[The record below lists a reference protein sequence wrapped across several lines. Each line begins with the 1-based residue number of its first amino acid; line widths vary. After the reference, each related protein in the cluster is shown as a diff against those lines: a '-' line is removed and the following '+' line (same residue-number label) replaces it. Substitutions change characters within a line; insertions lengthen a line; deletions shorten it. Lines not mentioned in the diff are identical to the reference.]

1 MVKIVNE
8 KRDEMLLRFVKV
20 MNSSGQSMPQWV
32 TNLQTVIQVEEVQ
45 QAALAVRRGGAQ
57 EARRAVQRRDLQN
70 DVIYSP
76 FMIGVQGHSQSIR
89 VLPHQIIYTLSREPG
104 KE

>member
-1 MVKIVNE
+1 MGNE
-8 KRDEMLLRFVKV
+8 
-20 MNSSGQSMPQWV
+20 SSNGDPGRGS
-32 TNLQTVIQVEEVQ
+32 
-45 QAALAVRRGGAQ
+45 AAGCTGCEAGGGAQ